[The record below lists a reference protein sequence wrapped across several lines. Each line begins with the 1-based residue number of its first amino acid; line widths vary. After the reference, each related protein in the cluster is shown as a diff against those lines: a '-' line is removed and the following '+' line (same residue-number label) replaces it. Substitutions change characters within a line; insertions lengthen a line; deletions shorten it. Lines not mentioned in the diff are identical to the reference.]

1 MVGGLRRCAGLNLL
15 SYAAM
20 SKMHKKNEVFMW
32 FVSSLR
38 STDKVLS
45 HYSDGL
51 TGCGDSVLKA
61 VRRQFFKLI
70 KAIVIGLKDPLKLS
84 R

>member
-20 SKMHKKNEVFMW
+20 SKVNKKNEVFMW

-38 STDKVLS
+38 SGDKVLS

-70 KAIVIGLKDPLKLS
+70 KAILIGL
-84 R
+84 